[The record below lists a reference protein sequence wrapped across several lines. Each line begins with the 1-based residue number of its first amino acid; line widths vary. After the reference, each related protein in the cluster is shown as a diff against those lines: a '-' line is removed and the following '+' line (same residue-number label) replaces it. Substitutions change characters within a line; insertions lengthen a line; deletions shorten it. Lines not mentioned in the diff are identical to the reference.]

1 MVWRAWTGTLFKDGT
16 RVSMDSFSPDL
27 TSRRS
32 FELGWSVLGYAS
44 FDGGAMGIWGW
55 LVGEIVIYWVEWG
68 DSASL

>member
-1 MVWRAWTGTLFKDGT
+1 
-16 RVSMDSFSPDL
+16 MDSFSPDL